1 MVSKLFLEI
10 FSSLIN
16 SIYSIKCL
24 PFFYSLVKMVVTLE
38 FHPKEVA
45 AEPITSSL
53 LNTMTRQTALLKKIN
68 MALNTDNTALP
79 MIIMDLVALLDVAV

>member
-1 MVSKLFLEI
+1 
-10 FSSLIN
+10 
-16 SIYSIKCL
+16 
-24 PFFYSLVKMVVTLE
+24 MVVTLE

-68 MALNTDNTALP
+68 MVLNTDNTALP